1 MDEPSDSSE
10 DVVITWEEAPRL
22 TFDSALE
29 ATRDRSNRRWNHSL
43 DAF

>member
-10 DVVITWEEAPRL
+10 DVVITPEETPRL

-29 ATRDRSNRRWNHSL
+29 ATRDSAGTVQIGRAHV
-43 DAF
+43 